1 MSVVSYRLQLFFTFY
16 FSCCVFT
23 LRFIFPIMLSSHPY
37 FLFWPLFFHY
47 LSFFLVSHSF
57 LWITGFLSN
66 HNIAFTNAGCFWFSL
81 QKFRREWVPSQR
93 HWIPSISACL
103 KLFVPFSVED
113 QMARV
118 VLLASSIL
126 AMRFWRHTL
135 ITQMSGHIEA
145 LI

>member
-23 LRFIFPIMLSSHPY
+23 PRFILPIMQSTYPY
-37 FLFWPLFFHY
+37 FLFQHLFFHY
-47 LSFFLVSHSF
+47 LSFCLVTHPF
-57 LWITGFLSN
+57 LWITGFSFNL
-66 HNIAFTNAGCFWFSL
+66 NIAFTNTGCFWFSL

-113 QMARV
+113 QMARAG
-118 VLLASSIL
+118 LLASSIL

-135 ITQMSGHIEA
+135 ITQMPGHIEA
-145 LI
+145 LA